1 MKIRELKENEPLK
14 ITEAYY
20 RSTMP
25 ESLLHSLQ
33 IEPYEIVNKRV
44 YEVIFTDGDIDRENP
59 QKSENVDEYRIN
71 GKKYPYN
78 INFLRSKDIYFRN
91 YTYVIKITIAKKMD
105 TINGISGWFD
115 IVLETSINLHDR
127 NDTKALKE
135 AKRALEIVMKKN
147 TRNHFSSALD
157 LLFSHSKK
165 EEYSKL
171 REEKIANNIY
181 ALKKK

>member
-1 MKIRELKENEPLK
+1 MQINELKENEPLK

-59 QKSENVDEYRIN
+59 QKLENVDEYR
-71 GKKYPYN
+71 
-78 INFLRSKDIYFRN
+78 
-91 YTYVIKITIAKKMD
+91 
-105 TINGISGWFD
+105 INGISGWFD

-127 NDTKALKE
+127 NDTKTLKE
-135 AKRALEIVMKKN
+135 AKRALEVVMKKN

>member
-1 MKIRELKENEPLK
+1 
-14 ITEAYY
+14 
-20 RSTMP
+20 
-25 ESLLHSLQ
+25 
-33 IEPYEIVNKRV
+33 
-44 YEVIFTDGDIDRENP
+44 
-59 QKSENVDEYRIN
+59 
-71 GKKYPYN
+71 
-78 INFLRSKDIYFRN
+78 
-91 YTYVIKITIAKKMD
+91 MD

-115 IVLETSINLHDR
+115 IVLETSINLHDC

-147 TRNHFSSALD
+147 TRNHFSSTLD

>member
-1 MKIRELKENEPLK
+1 
-14 ITEAYY
+14 
-20 RSTMP
+20 
-25 ESLLHSLQ
+25 
-33 IEPYEIVNKRV
+33 
-44 YEVIFTDGDIDRENP
+44 
-59 QKSENVDEYRIN
+59 
-71 GKKYPYN
+71 
-78 INFLRSKDIYFRN
+78 
-91 YTYVIKITIAKKMD
+91 MD

-127 NDTKALKE
+127 NDTKALKK

-147 TRNHFSSALD
+147 TRKHFSSALN